1 MKILAV
7 LFHFPPMS
15 GGGII
20 VAVDIVNNFA
30 KLGHKVTVVAPNIE
44 WIGPKFEPKIDSNV
58 KVIRVDVPSKT
69 KIKIAARR
77 CKKNLQKKAEEIGKT
92 EQFDFVFSIF
102 HPFHLAPSAA
112 VACAKKLKIPSIIKI
127 DDAIYEKSTG
137 LKSIQRKIEKIMNAK
152 TLQNSS
158 KILVVNEEVKKIV
171 IDYYNIQN
179 EKILVIPNGVEISL
193 FKGTKTYDKKL
204 VLFSGAMYHHRGIDV
219 LLEVAPKVIEKV
231 PKVEFILLGDGDEM
245 NKLKNIVN
253 QKNITKNIIFKGW
266 INRDKIPQEL
276 KNASIGIGP
285 LKLTAVTKNALP
297 IKVLE
302 YMASG
307 LPIIAKRGTL
317 PKDILDDGKNGF
329 FIDNVKELEEKLIL
343 LLNNLELNKQ
353 MSKKS
358 IEMIQK
364 FSWEKII
371 ESIIQ
376 IHKN

>member
-1 MKILAV
+1 MKILAI

-15 GGGII
+15 GGGVI

-30 KLGHKVTVVAPNIE
+30 KLGHKVTVITPNIE
-44 WIGPKFEPKIDSNV
+44 WSGPKFEAKIDSSIEI
-58 KVIRVDVPSKT
+58 IRIDVPSKT

-77 CKKNLQKKAEEIGKT
+77 CKKNLQKKGEELGKT
-92 EQFDFVFSIF
+92 EQFDFVFTIF

-158 KILVVNEEVKKIV
+158 KILVVNEGIKKII
-171 IDYYNIQN
+171 IDYYNIHN
-179 EKILVIPNGVEISL
+179 EKIFLIPNGVEVSL
-193 FKGTKTYDKKL
+193 FKGTKNHDKKL

-329 FIDNVKELEEKLIL
+329 FIDNNEELEEKLIL

>member
-7 LFHFPPMS
+7 LFYFPPMS

-30 KLGHKVTVVAPNIE
+30 MLGHKVTVITPNIE
-44 WIGPKFEPKIDSNV
+44 WLGPKFEPKIDSSIE
-58 KVIRVDVPSKT
+58 VIRVDVPSKT

-77 CKKNLQKKAEEIGKT
+77 CKKNLQKKGEELGKT
-92 EQFDFVFSIF
+92 EQFDFVFTIF

-137 LKSIQRKIEKIMNAK
+137 LKTIQRKIEKIMNAK

-171 IDYYNIQN
+171 VDYYNIQN
-179 EKILVIPNGVEISL
+179 EKICVVPNGVEISL
-193 FKGTKTYDKKL
+193 FKGTKTYDKKS

-219 LLEVAPKVIEKV
+219 LLEAAPKVIEKV
-231 PKVEFILLGDGDEM
+231 PEAEFILLGDGSEM
-245 NKLKNIVN
+245 NKLKDIVN

-266 INRDKIPQEL
+266 ISRDKIPGEL

-329 FIDNVKELEEKLIL
+329 FIDDNKELEEKLIL

-364 FSWEKII
+364 FSWEKIV

-376 IHKN
+376 LQKN

>member
-1 MKILAV
+1 MKILAI

-15 GGGII
+15 GGGVI

-30 KLGHKVTVVAPNIE
+30 KLGHKVTVITPNIE
-44 WIGPKFEPKIDSNV
+44 WSGPKFEAKIDSSIEI
-58 KVIRVDVPSKT
+58 IRIDVPSKT

-77 CKKNLQKKAEEIGKT
+77 CKKNLQKKGEELGKT
-92 EQFDFVFSIF
+92 EQFDFVFTIF

-204 VLFSGAMYHHRGIDV
+204 VLFSGVMYKHRGIDV
-219 LLEVAPKVIEKV
+219 LLEAAPKVIEKV
-231 PKVEFILLGDGDEM
+231 PEAKFILLGDGDEM
-245 NKLKNIVN
+245 NEMKNIAN
-253 QKNITKNIIFKGW
+253 QKKIAKNIIFTGW

-285 LKLTAVTKNALP
+285 LKLTTVTKNALP

>member
-1 MKILAV
+1 MKILAI

-15 GGGII
+15 GGGVI

-30 KLGHKVTVVAPNIE
+30 KLGHKVTVITPNIE
-44 WIGPKFEPKIDSNV
+44 WSGPKFEAKIDSSIEI
-58 KVIRVDVPSKT
+58 IRIDVPSKT

-77 CKKNLQKKAEEIGKT
+77 CKKNLQKKGEELGKT
-92 EQFDFVFSIF
+92 EQFDFVFTIF

-204 VLFSGAMYHHRGIDV
+204 VLFSGVMYKHRGIDV
-219 LLEVAPKVIEKV
+219 LLEAAPKVIEKV
-231 PKVEFILLGDGDEM
+231 PEAKFILLGDGDEM
-245 NKLKNIVN
+245 NEMKNIAN
-253 QKNITKNIIFKGW
+253 QKKIAKNIIFTGW

-285 LKLTAVTKNALP
+285 LKLTTVTKNALP

-329 FIDNVKELEEKLIL
+329 FIDNNEELEEKLIL

>member
-158 KILVVNEEVKKIV
+158 KILVVNEGIKKII
-171 IDYYNIQN
+171 IDYYNIHN
-179 EKILVIPNGVEISL
+179 EKIFLIPNGVEVSL
-193 FKGTKTYDKKL
+193 FKGTKNHDKKL

-329 FIDNVKELEEKLIL
+329 FIDNNEELEEKLIL

-364 FSWEKII
+364 FSWEKIV